1 MNSIFEKN
9 INALKLKNEELAQK
23 ILTHIVTDVPQ
34 IVQENGFY
42 NLIYKN
48 IYLHNK
54 ENPLAEAKE
63 IFSGATNDPVS
74 IHVIYGLGLG
84 YLFQVAT
91 NNSQGTVILYE
102 PDLNILRI
110 VFTLVDFSND
120 ILKKNVFIADNI
132 ENIGE
137 YIYQKSNTKNNPLL
151 LSTIG
156 SRNLNEK
163 DFDELVEKLHKMVG
177 MYTLDRKYTQKRF
190 YPSLAHLVY
199 NIPNLINEIP
209 LITIKDFYKNKTAVI
224 VSAGPSLDK
233 NIETLKKYRDNYVL
247 IVVGTAMK
255 TLVKHQI
262 KPDFLC
268 IIELFDSSKQIEGL
282 DLSNVNFVTEPASN
296 KNYRLFKFK
305 NVFSHVSENF
315 PVNKFWQE
323 LTGIDTSEYYSKG
336 TVSYTAL
343 NVARILGCSKIVL
356 VGQDLAYLEGQCY
369 SKDSAYKDLECFFN
383 KESNRWEIRAK
394 NFENF
399 RDTISTAKDIEKRE
413 ITAKQRLKNLNSSL
427 YYVKGING
435 DMLPTESVYAAFI
448 PPMVEF
454 AKKYNDREYINTSLV
469 GAQIDGFKNLSLEDA
484 LKDSPF
490 VEKDDFKI
498 NYSYD
503 LNKIYLGLKNY
514 IEKFSEAINKI
525 QEGQNL
531 VRKINNEIKRN
542 RSINV
547 DILKILKNLSSNF
560 IDLSTKYT
568 EENQLFEYITISE
581 RIELDYEMKMLKEF
595 NLENVTSIIEKFSN
609 YYNIAEK
616 RIYAINKLLNLSL
629 GKINEIINSK
639 SE

>member
-1 MNSIFEKN
+1 MNSVFEKN
-9 INALKLKNEELAQK
+9 INALKSKNEELAQK
-23 ILTHIVTDVPQ
+23 ILTHVVTDVPQ

-54 ENPLAEAKE
+54 ENPIAEAKE
-63 IFSGATNDPVS
+63 IFAGATNDPVS

-132 ENIGE
+132 KKVGE

-156 SRNLNEK
+156 SRSLNEK
-163 DFDELVEKLHKMVG
+163 DFDSLVEELHKMIG
-177 MYTLDRKYTQKRF
+177 MFALDRKYTQKRF

-199 NIPNLINEIP
+199 NIPNLVKEIP
-209 LITIKDFYKNKTAVI
+209 LLEIKDVYKNKTAVI
-224 VSAGPSLDK
+224 VSAGPTLDK
-233 NIETLKKYRDNYVL
+233 NIETLKKYRDNYIL

-255 TLVKHQI
+255 TLAKHQI

-268 IIELFDSSKQIEGL
+268 IIELYDSSKQIEGI
-282 DLSNVNFVTEPASN
+282 DLSDVYFVTEPASN
-296 KNYRLFKFK
+296 KNYRVFQFKQ
-305 NVFSHVSENF
+305 VFPHVSDNF
-315 PVNKFWQE
+315 PVNKFCQE

-343 NVARILGCSKIVL
+343 NVARILGCSKIIL

-394 NFENF
+394 NFEDF
-399 RDTISTAKDIEKRE
+399 RDTISTASDVNKRE
-413 ITAKQRLKNLNSSL
+413 ITAKNRLKNLNSSL

-435 DMLPTESVYAAFI
+435 GMLPTESVYAAFI
-448 PPMVEF
+448 PPLVEF
-454 AKKYNDREYINTSLV
+454 AQKYNDREYINTSLV

-484 LKDSPF
+484 LKDSF
-490 VEKDDFKI
+490 SIEKLDLKLNYKYDI
-498 NYSYD
+498 NRIYS
-503 LNKIYLGLKNY
+503 GLENY
-514 IEKFSEAINKI
+514 IEKFNEVLKRI
-525 QEGQNL
+525 QDGQAL
-531 VRKINNEIKRN
+531 VRKMKNELKRYRNINTDVLKSLKSL
-542 RSINV
+542 SINFV
-547 DILKILKNLSSNF
+547 
-560 IDLSTKYT
+560 DLSVKYAK
-568 EENQLFEYITISE
+568 ENQLFDYITISE

-595 NLENVTSIIEKFSN
+595 NLENVSAITEKFLN
-609 YYNIAEK
+609 YYNVAEK
-616 RIYAINKLLNLSL
+616 RIYSINKLLNISL
-629 GKINEIINSK
+629 GKINEIINTK